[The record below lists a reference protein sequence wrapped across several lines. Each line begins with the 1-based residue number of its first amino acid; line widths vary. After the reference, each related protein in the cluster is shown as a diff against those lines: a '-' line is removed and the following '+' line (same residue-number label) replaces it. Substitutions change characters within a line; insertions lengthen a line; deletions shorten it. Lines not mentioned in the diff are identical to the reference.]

1 MNLYELCVKIGADVT
16 DVNKGIDETE
26 KKTSGLGEKIK
37 NGLAAVGKAA
47 VVGVTAAATA
57 IGTIGTKAIQA
68 YADYEQLVGGVET
81 LFGAGGQSVEEYAA
95 SVGKSVDEVK
105 RAYNDLITAQEGVME
120 DAANA
125 YKTAGMS
132 ANEYMET
139 VTSFAAALSANLGGD
154 TMAAA
159 EYARVAVTDM
169 ADNAN
174 KMGSSMESI
183 QNAYQ
188 GFAKQNYSMLDNLK
202 LGYGGTAAEM
212 YRLLSNAKEIDETFD
227 AVFSL
232 DEKGHLEAN
241 YSDIVQAIH
250 IVQTEMGITGTTAKE
265 AASTIQGSF
274 GMVKAAWQNLV
285 TGLADPDQNLGTLV
299 GNFTDSIVVAGN
311 NLIPRIQE
319 LLPRIVEAI
328 TTLMVTVST
337 QLPGILGSVLP
348 SLIEGASNLVTGLMS
363 ALPEILTVLGDI
375 APTAIGILVPA
386 IVELLPEIIQ
396 TGIDVVISLVQ
407 GITETLPE
415 LIPAAT
421 EAIIKIAET
430 LTDPGNLGNLVD
442 AALEIILALADGI
455 IDAVPRLLEVAPKII
470 TNLITA
476 LIENFPKIIESG
488 VKLVM
493 SLVDGL
499 IKSIPQLTAAVP
511 KLIIG
516 IVQGILDNLPQIIM
530 SGPKIIMALI
540 EGLISAIP
548 DLVLAVPTLIKSIVD
563 TFLNYDWG
571 SIGRNIV
578 SGIKNGVLNTWNG
591 LKSGVGTAVNGLVGG
606 VESILGI
613 ASPSKVFAR
622 IGGYMAE
629 GLGQGFDREMTGVR
643 KDIEDQMTFG
653 TTSFSVS
660 GAAKSSVGVVNGLL
674 ANNQP
679 GGLTQVNLVVDG
691 QTLARVLF
699 DPLRG
704 EILQRGVSLA

>member
-1 MNLYELCVKIGADVT
+1 MNLFELCVKIGADVT
-16 DVNKGIDETE
+16 DVNKGIDETG
-26 KKTSGLGEKIK
+26 KKTSDLGEKIK
-37 NGLAAVGKAA
+37 SGLATVGKAA

-57 IGTIGTKAIQA
+57 IGTIGTKAVQA

-81 LFGAGGQSVEEYAA
+81 LFGTSAGSAEEYAA
-95 SVGKSVDEVK
+95 QTGEAVDDVRMK
-105 RAYNDLITAQEGVME
+105 WASLSRAQNIIMYRAQ
-120 DAANA
+120 NA
-125 YKTAGMS
+125 FKTAGLS

-139 VTSFAAALSANLGGD
+139 VTSFAAALVSSMGGD
-154 TMAAA
+154 TEAAA
-159 EYARVAVTDM
+159 QRADLAITDM

-202 LGYGGTAAEM
+202 LGYGGTAKEM
-212 YRLLSNAKEIDETFD
+212 YRLLSDAKEIDETFD

-328 TTLMVTVST
+328 SGLLGTIST
-337 QLPGILGSVLP
+337 QLPGILGSTLP

-455 IDAVPRLLEVAPKII
+455 IDAVPRLLEVAPKLI

-516 IVQGILDNLPQIIM
+516 IVQGILDNLPQIILA
-530 SGPKIIMALI
+530 GPQIILALI

-548 DLVLAVPTLIKSIVD
+548 DLVQAVPTLIKSIVD

-571 SIGRNIV
+571 SIGSNIV
-578 SGIKNGVLNTWNG
+578 SGIKNGILNTWNG
-591 LKSGVGTAVNGLVGG
+591 LKTGVGKAVNGLVSG
-606 VESILGI
+606 VESILEI
-613 ASPSKVFAR
+613 SSPSKVFAR

-629 GLGQGFDREMTGVR
+629 GLGQGFDREMTGVQ
-643 KDIEDQMTFG
+643 KDIEDQMNFG

-679 GGLTQVNLVVDG
+679 NPLTQVNLVVDG

>member
-1 MNLYELCVKIGADVT
+1 MNLFELCVKIGADVT

-57 IGTIGTKAIQA
+57 IGTVGTKAIQA

-285 TGLADPDQNLGTLV
+285 TGLADPNQDLGTLV

-328 TTLMVTVST
+328 SGLLGTIST
-337 QLPGILGSVLP
+337 QLPGILSSVLP
-348 SLIEGASNLVTGLMS
+348 SLIEGATSLVTGLMS

-455 IDAVPRLLEVAPKII
+455 IDAVPRLLEVAPKLI

-499 IKSIPQLTAAVP
+499 IKSIPQLTAAAP

-548 DLVLAVPTLIKSIVD
+548 DLVQAVPTLIKSIVD

-578 SGIKNGVLNTWNG
+578 SGIKNGVSNTWNG
-591 LKSGVGTAVNGLVGG
+591 LKSGVGAAVNGLVGG

-674 ANNQP
+674 ANSQP
-679 GGLTQVNLVVDG
+679 SGLTQVNLVVDG

>member
-1 MNLYELCVKIGADVT
+1 MTLFDLVVKIGADVS
-16 DVNKGIDETE
+16 DVNRGIEDTG
-26 KKTSGLGEKIK
+26 KKTSALGEKIK
-37 NGLAAVGKAA
+37 SGLAAAGKAA

-202 LGYGGTAAEM
+202 LGYGGTAKEM
-212 YRLLSNAKEIDETFD
+212 YRLLSDAKEIDETFD

-285 TGLADPDQNLGTLV
+285 TGLADPEQDLGTLV

-319 LLPRIVEAI
+319 LLPRIVEAV
-328 TTLMVTVST
+328 TSLVGTVSE
-337 QLPGILGSVLP
+337 QLPALLESVLP
-348 SLIEGASNLVTGLMS
+348 SLIEGATSLIAGLMA
-363 ALPEILTVLGDI
+363 ALPAVLAVLGDV
-375 APTAIGILVPA
+375 APTVIGILVPA
-386 IVELLPEIIQ
+386 LIDLLPQIVQ
-396 TGIDVVISLVQ
+396 TGIDVIVSLVQ
-407 GITETLPE
+407 GISEAMPE

-421 EAIIKIAET
+421 EAILEIADT
-430 LTDPGNLGNLVD
+430 LTNPDNIGKLVD
-442 AALEIILALADGI
+442 AALKIILTLADGI

-476 LIENFPKIIESG
+476 LTENFPKIIESG
-488 VKLVM
+488 EKLVK
-493 SLVDGL
+493 SLIDGL
-499 IKSIPQLTAAVP
+499 IKSIPQLTAAAP

-516 IVQGILDNLPQIIM
+516 IVNGIIANLPQIILT
-530 SGPKIIMALI
+530 GPQIILALI

-548 DLVLAVPTLIKSIVD
+548 DLVQAVPTLIKSIVD

-578 SGIKNGVLNTWNG
+578 SGIKNGVSNTWNG

-622 IGGYMAE
+622 IGGFMAE

-679 GGLTQVNLVVDG
+679 SGLTQVNLVVDG

>member
-1 MNLYELCVKIGADVT
+1 MNLFELFVKIGADT
-16 DVNKGIDETE
+16 SEADKGIDETG
-26 KKTSGLGEKIK
+26 KKTSVLGEKIK
-37 NGLAAVGKAA
+37 NGLAAAGKAA

-81 LFGAGGQSVEEYAA
+81 LFKDSQDKVMEYA
-95 SVGKSVDEVK
+95 
-105 RAYNDLITAQEGVME
+105 N
-120 DAANA
+120 NA
-125 YKTAGMS
+125 YKTAGLS

-139 VTSFAAALSANLGGD
+139 VTSFSASLLQSLGGD
-154 TMAAA
+154 TDAAA
-159 EYARVAVTDM
+159 EKANLALTDM
-169 ADNAN
+169 SDNAN
-174 KMGSSMESI
+174 KMGTDMTSI

-188 GFAKQNYSMLDNLK
+188 GFAKANYTMLDNLK
-202 LGYGGTAAEM
+202 LGYGGTQAEM
-212 YRLLSNAKEIDETFD
+212 QRLLED
-227 AVFSL
+227 A
-232 DEKGHLEAN
+232 EKLSGVKYDISSYA
-241 YSDIVQAIH
+241 DIVDAIH
-250 IVQTEMGITGTTAKE
+250 VVQTEMGITGTTAKE

-285 TGLADPDQNLGTLV
+285 TGLADPDQDLGTLV

-328 TTLMVTVST
+328 SALMGTVST
-337 QLPGILGSVLP
+337 QLPAILGSTLP

-386 IVELLPEIIQ
+386 LLELLPEIVQ
-396 TGIDVVISLVQ
+396 TGIDVIASLAQ
-407 GITETLPE
+407 GIADALPE

-421 EAIIKIAET
+421 EAIIKIVDT
-430 LTDPGNLGNLVD
+430 LTNPDNIGKLVD
-442 AALEIILALADGI
+442 ASLAIIIALTDGLLNAL
-455 IDAVPRLLEVAPKII
+455 PKLLEAAPKII
-470 TNLITA
+470 ENLYTA
-476 LIENFPKIIESG
+476 LRNNFPKIVTSG
-488 VKLVM
+488 YEILTSLVNGIVSSIPKLVA
-493 SLVDGL
+493 SAKTLVE
-499 IKSIPQLTAAVP
+499 QLVQT
-511 KLIIG
+511 IIA
-516 IVQGILDNLPQIIM
+516 NLPQIIT
-530 SGPKIIMALI
+530 SGFEIIVALVS
-540 EGLISAIP
+540 GLISAIP
-548 DLVLAVPTLIKSIVD
+548 DLVAAIPDLIKSIVD
-563 TFLNYDWG
+563 TFMGYDWG
-571 SIGRNIV
+571 SIGSNIV
-578 SGIKNGVLNTWNG
+578 DGIKNGFLRMWES
-591 LKSGVGTAVNGLVGG
+591 LKRAVSDMVNGLVSG
-606 VESILGI
+606 VKSILGI
-613 ASPSKVFAR
+613 ASPSKVFAG

-660 GAAKSSVGVVNGLL
+660 GAAKSSAGVVNGLL